1 MRNYNRIIIVI
12 IVAFFLFVYYFVLR
26 YQSNNNTHHQQL
38 SLKKTVID
46 QVTSKM
52 INHNLNKKKKK
63 KKKIKKKSSSSIS
76 SSSMSTSS
84 SSSSISTIT
93 TVLNFEVFGKVQRV
107 SMRKYAKE
115 AAIKYKVKGW
125 IKNTES
131 KTVQGIAYGSA
142 RSIELYK
149 KWLSTKG
156 SPRSIIQNANFE
168 EREVTKEDEIP
179 KSFSIKKVLLANGK
193 QWADR

>member
-1 MRNYNRIIIVI
+1 MRNYNRIIVVI

-26 YQSNNNTHHQQL
+26 YQSNNNTH
-38 SLKKTVID
+38 LKKTVID
-46 QVTSKM
+46 QVTTSKM
-52 INHNLNKKKKK
+52 INHNLNKKK

>member
-52 INHNLNKKKKK
+52 INHNLNKK

-131 KTVQGIAYGSA
+131 KTVQGIAYGSS

>member
-1 MRNYNRIIIVI
+1 MRNYNRIIVVI

-46 QVTSKM
+46 QVTTSKM

-63 KKKIKKKSSSSIS
+63 IKKKSSSSISS

-179 KSFSIKKVLLANGK
+179 KSFSIKKVLFPNGK

>member
-1 MRNYNRIIIVI
+1 MKLNGLFGRHIKKIFKKDFHSKENHKFSSTHTFWSLQICSSEI
-12 IVAFFLFVYYFVLR
+12 ASSAHQPALFFTQSGILSEVDALR
-26 YQSNNNTHHQQL
+26 VVDG
-38 SLKKTVID
+38 TVI
-46 QVTSKM
+46 
-52 INHNLNKKKKK
+52 
-63 KKKIKKKSSSSIS
+63 
-76 SSSMSTSS
+76 
-84 SSSSISTIT
+84 
-93 TVLNFEVFGKVQRV
+93 
-107 SMRKYAKE
+107 
-115 AAIKYKVKGW
+115 

-131 KTVQGIAYGSA
+131 KTVQVIAYVSA

>member
-46 QVTSKM
+46 QVTTSKM

-63 KKKIKKKSSSSIS
+63 KKIKKKSSLSIS

-168 EREVTKEDEIP
+168 EREITKEDEIP

>member
-52 INHNLNKKKKK
+52 INHNLNKK

-131 KTVQGIAYGSA
+131 KTVQGIAYGSS

-156 SPRSIIQNANFE
+156 SPRSIIQNANFK

>member
-52 INHNLNKKKKK
+52 INHNLNKK

>member
-1 MRNYNRIIIVI
+1 MRNYNRIIVVI

-46 QVTSKM
+46 QVTTSKM

-63 KKKIKKKSSSSIS
+63 KIKKKSSSSISS

>member
-52 INHNLNKKKKK
+52 INHNLNKK

-179 KSFSIKKVLLANGK
+179 KSFGIKKVLLANGK

>member
-46 QVTSKM
+46 QVTTSKM
-52 INHNLNKKKKK
+52 INHNLIKKK

>member
-1 MRNYNRIIIVI
+1 MRNYNRIIVVI

-26 YQSNNNTHHQQL
+26 YQSNNNTH
-38 SLKKTVID
+38 LKKTVID
-46 QVTSKM
+46 QVTTSKM

-63 KKKIKKKSSSSIS
+63 IKKKSSSSISS

>member
-46 QVTSKM
+46 QVTTSKM
-52 INHNLNKKKKK
+52 INHNLNKK

-76 SSSMSTSS
+76 SSSSMSTSSS

>member
-46 QVTSKM
+46 QVTTSKM

-63 KKKIKKKSSSSIS
+63 IKKKSSLSIS

>member
-52 INHNLNKKKKK
+52 INHNLNKKKK

-168 EREVTKEDEIP
+168 EREITKEDEIP

>member
-46 QVTSKM
+46 QVTTSKM

-63 KKKIKKKSSSSIS
+63 KIKKKSSSSISS

>member
-38 SLKKTVID
+38 YLKKTVID

-63 KKKIKKKSSSSIS
+63 KKIKKKSSSSIS
-76 SSSMSTSS
+76 SSSMSTS